1 MKRPERIF
9 LITGATC
16 SVLLLGAMA
25 FDVRLNFTDSAPR
38 GLWTVETIDRLSIKR
53 GSLVSICPPDRPI
66 VRAVADL
73 GGLPAGDCPILGVAP
88 LLKPVGAVP
97 GDVIRLYKGRS
108 VTVNGITLPNTVSKD
123 SLPAFPDGEYT
134 VAPGQVW
141 LFSNYNANSFDSRYF
156 GPVPIGNMRG
166 LAAPLLTSG
175 DL

>member
-9 LITGATC
+9 LIAGATY
-16 SVLLLGAMA
+16 SVLWLGAIV

-38 GLWTVETIDRLSIKR
+38 GLWAVETMDRLSIKR
-53 GSLVSICPPDRPI
+53 GSLVSICPPDRPV

-97 GDVIRLYKGRS
+97 GDVVRLYKGRS
-108 VTVNGITLPNTVSKD
+108 VTVNGITLPNTISKD
-123 SLPAFPDGEYT
+123 SFPAFPDGEYT

-156 GPVPIGNMRG
+156 GPVEVANLRKR
-166 LAAPLLTSG
+166 AAPLLTSEN
-175 DL
+175 L